1 MNQTESAPVFQ
12 LAGERLS
19 LQGAFVLA
27 TVDRLLPALQSLLQD
42 FSGRRLIINLDDL
55 QRLDSAGVTA
65 LEVITDQLQERGVET
80 HLEGGSAAIRN
91 TIHTFQGAE
100 TPPAS
105 NTLAPGWLEMLGGS
119 TYQFL
124 TQTLKQFFYLLAD
137 LFYWSAADLFRSRT
151 SRKGEFVR
159 QSLHIGVQAVPV
171 VGIMAFLIGL
181 VLALQSAAQLRQFG
195 ANRFIVDLIVIAMM
209 REMGPLITAIIVAG
223 RSGSAIASE
232 IATMKITEE
241 LDALTTMG
249 LNPLRF
255 MVVPK
260 LYAALFTMPFL
271 TIFANILGIA
281 GGMVIALFYLDITPI
296 IFLNRMNEVLYFH
309 DIMTGITKSL
319 VFAGIIVVT
328 GSFFGQRAER
338 SAGEVGQVTTAAV
351 VASIFL
357 VIVAD
362 SILGLGLY

>member
-1 MNQTESAPVFQ
+1 MTQTESAPVFH

-27 TVDRLLPALQSLLQD
+27 TVDRSLPALQSLLQN
-42 FSGRRLIINLDDL
+42 FSGRRLMISLDKL
-55 QRLDSAGVTA
+55 ERLDSAGVAA
-65 LEVITDQLQERGVET
+65 LDVITAQLQERGVET
-80 HLEGGSAAIRN
+80 QLEGGSAAIRN
-91 TIHTFQGAE
+91 TISSFRGEAATAAPE
-100 TPPAS
+100 TQP
-105 NTLAPGWLEMLGGS
+105 PGWLEMLGGS
-119 TYQFL
+119 IHRFFTH
-124 TQTLKQFFYLLAD
+124 TVKDFFYLLSD
-137 LFYWSAADLFRSRT
+137 LFYWSAADLFRART
-151 SRKGEFVR
+151 YRKGEFMR
-159 QSLHIGVQAVPV
+159 QSLYIGVHAVPV
-171 VGIMAFLIGL
+171 VTIMAFLIGL

-195 ANRFIVDLIVIAMM
+195 ASRYIVDLIVIAMM

-255 MVVPK
+255 IVVPK

-271 TIFANILGIA
+271 TLFANILGIA
-281 GGMVIALFYLDITPI
+281 GGMVIALFYLDITPV
-296 IFLNRMNEVLYFH
+296 IFLNRMNEVLYLH
-309 DIMTGITKSL
+309 DIVTGMTKSL

-328 GSFFGQRAER
+328 GSFFGLRAGR
-338 SAGEVGQVTTAAV
+338 GAGEVGQVTTAAV

-357 VIVAD
+357 VIMAD